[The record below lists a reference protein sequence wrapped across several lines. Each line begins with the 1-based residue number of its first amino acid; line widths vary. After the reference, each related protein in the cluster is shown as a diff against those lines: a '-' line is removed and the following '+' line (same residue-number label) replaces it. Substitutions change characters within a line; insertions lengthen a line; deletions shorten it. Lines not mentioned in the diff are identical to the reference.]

1 MSPTHNPRASAH
13 SNFNNRG
20 SKQQSAKGGASKHQ
34 NPGANNSS
42 LGFKTASNGGTLS
55 QTNTLK
61 IQNMRVYNETA
72 GAVPSKVAPA
82 STKHE
87 TQQQRYAMRNNF
99 ISPSMVESSGARP
112 IGFASPPDR
121 KEQIARHGGG
131 SNLRQFSNTSNS
143 SNMVSQSTGTA
154 SKQPSKKRKLTYQRA
169 TISKNVNGS
178 LNNSGV
184 MGIGGNT
191 TMRPLSGA
199 VKGSR
204 GV

>member
-1 MSPTHNPRASAH
+1 
-13 SNFNNRG
+13 
-20 SKQQSAKGGASKHQ
+20 
-34 NPGANNSS
+34 
-42 LGFKTASNGGTLS
+42 
-55 QTNTLK
+55 
-61 IQNMRVYNETA
+61 
-72 GAVPSKVAPA
+72 
-82 STKHE
+82 
-87 TQQQRYAMRNNF
+87 MRNNF

-169 TISKNVNGS
+169 TISKNANGS

-184 MGIGGNT
+184 MGVGGNT

-204 GV
+204 CVQSYSLRANEAYNNAMSSTNPFTAPGSVNVSQR